1 MITVSDTARALINSG
16 RYVYHVRASS
26 WLGDQL
32 LHADVP
38 IASGSEEGD
47 RDLAVTDRVTLRVP
61 RRAYGID
68 WTPTAGDSPL
78 AARDQTLKIS
88 LGIGQGADEPEWFQR
103 GEFLITETVPSGSD
117 ELAVTCTSL
126 LTLADEARFTTPFVP
141 ATTLGGTLRKLLE
154 PSVLVDLTDAPGDR
168 SITLT
173 TVSWDTDRLAAVNE
187 VLDAWPAEAVMTEQ
201 GVLRVYPTTP
211 PTEAL
216 RTFSDETG
224 GTLVSA
230 AGYSRRVDP
239 VDTII
244 ATGYAADGAEVRTV
258 YPVAAPLSHGSLP
271 PGFPGDLFDRI
282 KVPRKLTSGLLSTLG
297 QTSATARFLAS
308 RMARRYQLKR
318 LLVETAPDPTIQ
330 LGDCVGVW
338 AEQVWTLGTVET
350 LDLPYTPGPMRL
362 EVVALT

>member
-1 MITVSDTARALINSG
+1 MITVSDTARTLINSG
-16 RYVYHVRASS
+16 RYVYHVRASA

-32 LHADVP
+32 LHDNVP

-61 RRAYGID
+61 RRAYGMD

-117 ELAVTCTSL
+117 ELAVTCASL

-173 TVSWDTDRLAAVNE
+173 TVAWDTDRLAAVNE

-201 GVLRVYPTTP
+201 GILRVYPTTP

-216 RTFSDETG
+216 RTFSDEAG
-224 GTLVSA
+224 GTVVSA

-239 VDTII
+239 VTTVI

-258 YPVAAPLSHGSLP
+258 YPVLESGPPGSLAGT
-271 PGFPGDLFDRI
+271 PGRLTDKLR
-282 KVPRKLTSGLLSTLG
+282 VPTKIVSGLLSNLG
-297 QTSATARFLAS
+297 QTSATARFLS
-308 RMARRYQLKR
+308 TRMARRYTLKR

-350 LDLPYTPGPMRL
+350 LDLPYTPGLMRL